1 MGTLYLT
8 YKQYKLKEQK
18 FQQHK
23 KIIVGLNPLLPRH
36 DVGMSLT
43 PARRNLRLANIDDGN
58 IYGGPCAAR
67 TRDSLLKRQILY
79 QLS

>member
-1 MGTLYLT
+1 MGTQDLT
-8 YKQYKLKEQK
+8 NKQYKLKEQK
-18 FQQHK
+18 IPTK
-23 KIIVGLNPLLPRH
+23 KIIVGLNPLLSRH

-43 PARRNLRLANIDDGN
+43 PERRDVRLANIDDGD